1 MKGILKS
8 LGFKSSRSSVPE
20 PSYQAPSSSENSPQ
34 SSPERSSPARPAT
47 FSGLASRPRRKAELL
62 ASELQNSQSSSA
74 NNSSLHQYAR
84 NTLDNLA
91 SGIQPTH
98 SDTMIDIDNLH
109 EVVASYRYED
119 LNLRAFDSVGDF
131 IDSLEAGRSSQG
143 RQRAIVRDYPNV
155 HHFAVDVKHHEDGAS
170 TLIVLESAS
179 AANEKAL
186 PGYTKLA
193 SMLRS
198 RFGGSARMV
207 VIEAEAQKSLNDC
220 VIFALDFALAAYQK
234 RNSVFEGWHDNLA
247 HHGSIADQGE
257 RHKKYGPFDS
267 GLFRNYGV
275 FLIKGWGVLPPIFY
289 KHCQSREVLQGVEKR
304 QPGSLDTN
312 VSTGGNREQDESLS
326 ERMDAFTDSRG
337 YRPRNISIEAS
348 RATKIR
354 HALSRS

>member
-1 MKGILKS
+1 MKSILKS
-8 LGFKSSRSSVPE
+8 FGFKSSRSSVPE

-34 SSPERSSPARPAT
+34 SSPERSSPARHAT

-62 ASELQNSQSSSA
+62 ATELQNSQSSSA
-74 NNSSLHQYAR
+74 INSSLHRYAR
-84 NTLDNLA
+84 NTLNNLA
-91 SGIQPTH
+91 SGIQPTPR
-98 SDTMIDIDNLH
+98 DTMIDIDNLH

-131 IDSLEAGRSSQG
+131 VDSLDAGRGLHG

-179 AANEKAL
+179 AANEDAL

-198 RFGGSARMV
+198 KFGGSARMV
-207 VIEAEAQKSLNDC
+207 VIEAEAQKSYNDC
-220 VIFALDFALAAYQK
+220 VIFALDFALAAYHK

-312 VSTGGNREQDESLS
+312 VSTGANREQDESLS
-326 ERMDAFTDSRG
+326 ERMDAFMDSRG
-337 YRPRNISIEAS
+337 HRPRNISIEAS